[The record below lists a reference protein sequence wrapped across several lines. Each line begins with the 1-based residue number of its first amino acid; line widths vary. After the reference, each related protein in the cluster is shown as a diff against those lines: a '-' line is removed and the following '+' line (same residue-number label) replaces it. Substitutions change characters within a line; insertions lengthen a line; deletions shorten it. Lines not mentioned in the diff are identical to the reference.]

1 MIQIQRVHHIGIR
14 VTDGERSL
22 RFYRHLGFDLA
33 WKDPRE
39 PVYVLRN
46 AKGVEINFIVNANDT
61 SGGKNILMDVGSKYP
76 GYTHV
81 ALQVASIGETV
92 TFLQENNIPIFEG
105 PVKLGD
111 GVSLFVRDPDLN
123 VIELR
128 KSGTIETAAGP
139 GGQEGA

>member
-22 RFYRHLGFDLA
+22 RFYRLLGFDLA

-61 SGGKNILMDVGSKYP
+61 SGGKNILMDVGPKYP

-81 ALQVASIGETV
+81 ALQVASI
-92 TFLQENNIPIFEG
+92 
-105 PVKLGD
+105 
-111 GVSLFVRDPDLN
+111 PDLN